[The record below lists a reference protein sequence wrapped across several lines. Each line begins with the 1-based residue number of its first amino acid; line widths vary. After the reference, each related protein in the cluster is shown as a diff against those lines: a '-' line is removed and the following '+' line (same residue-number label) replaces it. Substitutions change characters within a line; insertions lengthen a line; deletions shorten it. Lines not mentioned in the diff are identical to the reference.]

1 MSPGPL
7 ATYVRLCPRISPS
20 SRTPPSAIRWNG
32 RSSALAIDCPSE
44 VLPVPG
50 GPTNLSKSKFE
61 GAYRNQFSHNQKCGE
76 KMDIQQYGSLDAPP
90 DAPSH
95 NRLRGRLGVHVR
107 VIPHERLGRRLGLQ
121 LLRRPARLD
130 GEPRLRFCLCLAR
143 AFGGLLLSG
152 LHLAQPHDG
161 EVLDEPPLDA
171 VESEVIRVELALR
184 DGLESDPELAADL
197 LPRRAPAVAPAESG
211 EPGNDTTP
219 EPFDA
224 GALALLTEVDPR
236 DSGLVTD
243 GSPDRTTALERH
255 PVPAR
260 EQSAAPVTEPMKAA
274 VPAAAAAPPLNS

>member
-184 DGLESDPELAADL
+184 IRQEGSAPDGRLYYRCITGRGWGRSFGVWPREGREPVEL
-197 LPRRAPAVAPAESG
+197 
-211 EPGNDTTP
+211 
-219 EPFDA
+219 
-224 GALALLTEVDPR
+224 
-236 DSGLVTD
+236 
-243 GSPDRTTALERH
+243 
-255 PVPAR
+255 
-260 EQSAAPVTEPMKAA
+260 KC
-274 VPAAAAAPPLNS
+274 LNSEKGKYEVREFIYSSAIR